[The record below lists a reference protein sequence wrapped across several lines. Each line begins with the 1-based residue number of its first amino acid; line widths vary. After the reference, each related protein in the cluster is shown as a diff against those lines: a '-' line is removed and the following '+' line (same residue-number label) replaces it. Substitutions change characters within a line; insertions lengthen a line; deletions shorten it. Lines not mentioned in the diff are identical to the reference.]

1 MTSIPN
7 RSRSG
12 GKIVRPRRT
21 SAARA
26 TTPYSRPSPANPNWL
41 SRFVISPTRFV
52 ASGAGKILSTVL
64 DLDSSPTSSSSV
76 TSSPHSSDT
85 DSNHAE
91 EEVATFDDEND
102 AGNNKNKHFIEQL
115 VMQETFSREECDRL
129 IKRIRSRV
137 VDSPANDGE
146 GDKRLGD
153 MPNMIL
159 DNIASPDLCNAAVM
173 EAKKWLQE
181 KKSGLD
187 SNFDLGYGSR
197 SLNLATLPQAPNDE
211 GSPVDLAKS
220 YMRTLPPW
228 SSPSLDHIKPPT
240 LAGIQLFK
248 DEEPHLFGGNSTSS
262 SKLKKDSSATRSWSI
277 QDELRRVRSRATE
290 EMLRTLPSS
299 KIDWST
305 FSMEYKNNVNSSA
318 IKNTEAT
325 LGEKKVH
332 DLTNFVDASSNLAR
346 GLGTQATPD
355 LESKLDAFLT
365 ESVLP
370 DPANINSEQKNEG
383 FGAVQQTEGS
393 RDECGGI
400 TTLGQREGLSYDMRR
415 DDVFVKVNGTNS
427 TNEANGQLDS
437 LEETVEAI
445 SFRVHDGDYS
455 EFKEKVGADN
465 TLANGLS
472 PSGLSLYAGEAI
484 EQNRKALDNEP
495 STVDLSRERPG
506 KVVLEQGT
514 CMLSSESIEVPDMMV
529 NDTDAVKENDGV
541 ASASQNSS
549 SIPYEAGQQGS
560 ESELAATS
568 TSIAKQKGKRITT
581 RYNRRGRGRRVQ

>member
-1 MTSIPN
+1 MASIPS

-21 SAARA
+21 AAARA

-64 DLDSSPTSSSSV
+64 DLDSSPTSSSS
-76 TSSPHSSDT
+76 HSSDT

-91 EEVATFDDEND
+91 EEVDTFDYENG

-129 IKRIRSRV
+129 IKKIRSRV
-137 VDSPANDGE
+137 VDSPANDGD

-153 MPNMIL
+153 MPNRIL
-159 DNIASPDLCNAAVM
+159 DSDIASPDLCSAAVM

-187 SNFDLGYGSR
+187 SNLDLGYGSR
-197 SLNLATLPQAPNDE
+197 SLNLATLSQAPKDE

-220 YMRTLPPW
+220 YMRALPPW

-248 DEEPHLFGGNSTSS
+248 EEEPHLFCGNSASS

-277 QDELRRVRSRATE
+277 RDELRRVRSRATE

-318 IKNTEAT
+318 IENTEAT
-325 LGEKKVH
+325 LGEKVQ
-332 DLTNFVDASSNLAR
+332 DFTNFVDASSNLAR

-355 LESKLDAFLT
+355 LESKLDGFLT

-370 DPANINSEQKNEG
+370 HHAIINSEQKNQG
-383 FGAVQQTEGS
+383 FGAVQQTKGS
-393 RDECGGI
+393 QDECGGI
-400 TTLGQREGLSYDMRR
+400 TTSGQREGLSDDLRR
-415 DDVFVKVNGTNS
+415 DDGFVKVNGINN

-445 SFRVHDGDYS
+445 SFRVHDGNYS
-455 EFKEKVGADN
+455 EFKEKFGTNN
-465 TLANGLS
+465 TLANGLH
-472 PSGLSLYAGEAI
+472 PSGPSLYAGEGI

-495 STVDLSRERPG
+495 STVDLSPERAA

-514 CMLSSESIEVPDMMV
+514 CMLSSESIEVPNTMV
-529 NDTDAVKENDGV
+529 NDTVAVKENDGV
-541 ASASQNSS
+541 ASVSQNSS
-549 SIPYEAGQQGS
+549 SVPYEAGQLGS

-568 TSIAKQKGKRITT
+568 SSIAKQKGKRNTS
-581 RYNRRGRGRRVQ
+581 RYNSRGRGRRVQ